1 MEAMGDIQ
9 FLLVLLIAAVVLVRV
24 AEVVHVPSPIVLV
37 IGGLAIALI
46 PGLPRIV
53 LPPEVVFLLF
63 LPPLVHSSGWYT
75 SPQELRAV
83 VGPLAVLAVGLVFVT
98 AAVIAVVAH
107 ELVPGMSWAGAA
119 VLGTVLAPT
128 DVVAPAATFARL
140 GVPERVRL
148 IVEGESMINDGTAL
162 VLFRIAVG
170 VATGA
175 AFSFGD
181 AALEFVVN
189 VAGGV
194 LVGLAVGWLQVA
206 VIRRQTDAALVIL
219 VTVLAAYGAYI
230 GAEELHVSGI
240 LAAVVSGVYSGYQ
253 APRSTD
259 ADTRLTGQAF
269 WRVLVF
275 GLEVTLFV
283 LLGLQL
289 PEIADQLDRSPAG
302 ANELLWAAAAIAV
315 ASIAVRLAAVFLMR
329 SQAGENAKER
339 FIVGWSGMRGAVS
352 LAAALSVPL
361 EVEERPEIIF
371 LAFSMILVTLVGQG
385 LTLPG
390 LMRALGIR
398 EERPWSD
405 EEAAARMEAAQAAL
419 DRLDEIEEEGGVSE
433 EQVRRLRELYRA
445 RFRICAAVLGGEN
458 PGAALHEER
467 LEKYARLRRELI
479 GIERETLLGLRS
491 SGRLRSQTLRQIQRD
506 LDLEDARVRS

>member
-1 MEAMGDIQ
+1 MGDIQ
-9 FLLVLLIAAVVLVRV
+9 FILVLLIAAVVLVRV
-24 AEVVHVPSPIVLV
+24 ADVVHVPAPIVLV

-53 LPPEVVFLLF
+53 LPPEVIFLVF
-63 LPPLVHSSGWYT
+63 LPPLVQAAGWYS

-83 VGPLAVLAVGLVFVT
+83 VGPLAVLAIGLVVVT

-107 ELVPGMSWAGAA
+107 ALVPGMSWAAA
-119 VLGTVLAPT
+119 VVLGSLLAPT
-128 DVVAPAATFARL
+128 DVVAPAAIFARL

-175 AFSFGD
+175 AFSVG
-181 AALEFVVN
+181 AAGLEFLVN

-194 LVGLAVGWLQVA
+194 LVGLVVGWAQVA
-206 VIRRQTDAALVIL
+206 IIRRQTDAPLVIL
-219 VTVLAAYGAYI
+219 VTVLGAYAAFV

-240 LAAVVSGVYSGYQ
+240 LAAVVSGVYTGYH

-259 ADTRLTGQAF
+259 ADTRLTGVAF
-269 WRVLVF
+269 WGVLVF
-275 GLEVTLFV
+275 ALEVTLFV

-289 PEIADQLDRSPAG
+289 PVILDQLEQSPAG
-302 ANELLWAAAAIAV
+302 TGELLWAAAAIAA
-315 ASIAVRLAAVFLMR
+315 ASIAVRLGAVFAMG
-329 SQAGENAKER
+329 SQAGENANER
-339 FIVGWSGMRGAVS
+339 FIVGWSGMRGGVS

-371 LAFSMILVTLVGQG
+371 LAFSMILITLVGQG
-385 LTLPG
+385 LTLPA

-398 EERPWSD
+398 EDRPWSD

-419 DRLDEIEEEGGVSE
+419 DRLDEIEEEGGASE
-433 EQVRRLRELYRA
+433 EQLRRLRELYRG
-445 RFRICAAVLGGEN
+445 RFRVCAAVLGGEN
-458 PGAALHEER
+458 PAAALHEER
-467 LEKYARLRRELI
+467 LATYGRLRRELI
-479 GIERETLLGLRS
+479 GIERDTLFGLRS
-491 SGRLRSQTLRQIQRD
+491 SGRLRSQTMRQIQRD